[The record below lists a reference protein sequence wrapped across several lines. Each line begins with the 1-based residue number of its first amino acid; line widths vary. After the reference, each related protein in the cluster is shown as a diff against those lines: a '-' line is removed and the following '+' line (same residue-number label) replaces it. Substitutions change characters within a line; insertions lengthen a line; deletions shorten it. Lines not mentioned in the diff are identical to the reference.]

1 LRSHPWGEAEDVS
14 LTHSTPEPE
23 APSAASALIGYGA
36 ALALVTAAT
45 TIAVSLEQWIAT
57 PHLAL
62 VFVLPVVIVAVS
74 FGWRPALL
82 AAVAGVLA
90 CNFFLIEPR
99 YTLRVSDPANL
110 WGLFLLLVV
119 AAIVSGVAS
128 GARRR
133 ALEAQEHADQ
143 ALALQRM
150 ARDMIGAADA
160 DAIAAVRTLERI
172 FKAPAVVLK
181 LRGDELSVV
190 AASPGVDLTTA
201 DLEAARWALGSR
213 LPTRAGTYPI
223 DAAGF
228 DFWPVITPA
237 RRQAVIGVALAQR
250 GKNRPASPER
260 LVEIVGGYLA
270 VALDREAY
278 AAEAVQAR
286 LTMEGERVKADL
298 LAAVSHDLKTPLST
312 ILLTLQSLR
321 KFGDGHDPAAR
332 EALLAAAEAET
343 ARLSGLVA
351 NLLDMNRLDAD
362 AIVVRPTPV
371 APADLV
377 AGALARAGG
386 ALAGH
391 PVGNMVVADLP
402 ALLADEGLAQ
412 TALAAVL
419 ENAGKYARPGAAIT
433 VRAALEGGMGVI
445 EVLDEGPGF
454 SGEVEPLFGKFTR
467 GVDGDGRPPGTGLGL
482 AIARGFLAAQGGRIE
497 AANRTDGPGA
507 RVRLFL
513 PLATA
518 PQ

>member
-1 LRSHPWGEAEDVS
+1 M
-14 LTHSTPEPE
+14 
-23 APSAASALIGYGA
+23 
-36 ALALVTAAT
+36 
-45 TIAVSLEQWIAT
+45 
-57 PHLAL
+57 
-62 VFVLPVVIVAVS
+62 
-74 FGWRPALL
+74 
-82 AAVAGVLA
+82 
-90 CNFFLIEPR
+90 N
-99 YTLRVSDPANL
+99 
-110 WGLFLLLVV
+110 
-119 AAIVSGVAS
+119 
-128 GARRR
+128 
-133 ALEAQEHADQ
+133 
-143 ALALQRM
+143 
-150 ARDMIGAADA
+150 GAADS

-181 LRGDELSVV
+181 LRGDDLSVV
-190 AASPGVDLTTA
+190 AASEGAALTAA
-201 DLEAARWALGSR
+201 DHEAARWALGSR
-213 LPTRAGTYPI
+213 LPTRAGAYPV

-237 RRQAVIGVALAQR
+237 RRQAVVGVALAPR
-250 GKNRPASPER
+250 GKNRPANPER
-260 LVEIVGGYLA
+260 LVEIVAGYLA

-362 AIVVRPTPV
+362 AIVVRPVPT

-377 AGALARAGG
+377 AGALARAQA

-391 PVGNMVVADLP
+391 PVTNTVAADAP
-402 ALLADEGLAQ
+402 AILVDEGLAQ

-419 ENAGKYARPGAAIT
+419 ENAGKYSPAGAAIT
-433 VRAALEGGMGVI
+433 IRGGEAGGMGLI
-445 EVLDEGPGF
+445 EVLDDGLGF
-454 SGEVEPLFGKFTR
+454 AGEVEPLFGRFTR
-467 GVDGDGRPPGTGLGL
+467 GVEGDGRPPGTGLGL

-507 RVRLFL
+507 CVRILL
-513 PLATA
+513 PLA
-518 PQ
+518 PK